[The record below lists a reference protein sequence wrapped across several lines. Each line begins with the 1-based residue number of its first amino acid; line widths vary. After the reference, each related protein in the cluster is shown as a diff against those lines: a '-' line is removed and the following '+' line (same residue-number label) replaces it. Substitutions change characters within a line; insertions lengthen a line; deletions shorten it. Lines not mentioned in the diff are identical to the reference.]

1 MSEKAKTQ
9 ENSTFKEYIYPVVIL
24 TVIALV
30 TTLLLAITNNV
41 TTGSGSFSSSDGKA
55 NVTEYWTADNGSG
68 AVATVVTSSFG
79 GDLTMMVGI
88 SSDGSISGVSVTS
101 SSDTPG
107 VGSKDADPDYLAQ
120 YKGLTSLKSENVK
133 GGDVQYIS
141 GASVSGQAIHDGVY
155 AALQAFA
162 SMGGGQ

>member
-1 MSEKAKTQ
+1 
-9 ENSTFKEYIYPVVIL
+9 
-24 TVIALV
+24 
-30 TTLLLAITNNV
+30 
-41 TTGSGSFSSSDGKA
+41 
-55 NVTEYWTADNGSG
+55 
-68 AVATVVTSSFG
+68 
-79 GDLTMMVGI
+79 MMVGI

-101 SSDTPG
+101 SSDT
-107 VGSKDADPDYLAQ
+107 SKDADPDYLAQ

>member
-1 MSEKAKTQ
+1 M
-9 ENSTFKEYIYPVVIL
+9 IYNYGVIIPIQVAYRYFIL
-24 TVIALV
+24 RLV
-30 TTLLLAITNNV
+30 
-41 TTGSGSFSSSDGKA
+41 
-55 NVTEYWTADNGSG
+55 
-68 AVATVVTSSFG
+68 
-79 GDLTMMVGI
+79 VGI